1 MRVRGALVV
10 ACAAAVLA
18 GCGGGALTV
27 QGTISDPVI
36 TSRAGCDGN
45 GTLGVMLT
53 SAAGSVIARDS
64 APFAW
69 AGGSCLVSFTFSDVP
84 RLAGYGIR
92 VTGFGTRWL
101 TPAQAAQPVRMT
113 FG

>member
-1 MRVRGALVV
+1 MRVRGAAVI
-10 ACAAAVLA
+10 ACGVAVLA
-18 GCGGGALTV
+18 GCGGSALTV

-36 TSRAGCDGN
+36 TSAADCDGN
-45 GTLGVMLT
+45 GTIGVMLT
-53 SAAGSVIARDS
+53 NAAGSVIARDP

-69 AGGSCLVSFTFSDVP
+69 SGGSCRVSFTFSDVP

-101 TPAQAAQPVRMT
+101 TPAQAAQPVRIT